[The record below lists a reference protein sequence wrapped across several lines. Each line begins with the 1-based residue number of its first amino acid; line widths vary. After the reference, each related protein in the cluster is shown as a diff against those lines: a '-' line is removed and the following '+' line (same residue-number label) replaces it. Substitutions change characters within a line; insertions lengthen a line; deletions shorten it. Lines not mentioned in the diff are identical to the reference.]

1 MKILRYIGY
10 LLLGGLVG
18 GIIGGILGNFDGLGI
33 ENLTFATHNNVVVIS
48 IIATIIIILIE
59 IIVLMNQRRALKY
72 KRLVDEEVDN
82 EETDQY
88 ELLANR
94 HVLNGSILSILQTV
108 IALLVLLI
116 FVVGQDEVNGI
127 LLFLIPFFASAIFNT
142 QFTLFN
148 RRFDDRMP
156 KIADKNYT
164 EKRLEIL
171 DEGEHHIE
179 LIALFKTY
187 AINLSILILA
197 IIFIG
202 SYSIATGINQSFS
215 LLLIIAI
222 FIYNA
227 FSYLLKRRRFY

>member
-48 IIATIIIILIE
+48 NIATIIIILIE

-116 FVVGQDEVNGI
+116 FVVGQAEVNGI

>member
-1 MKILRYIGY
+1 M
-10 LLLGGLVG
+10 
-18 GIIGGILGNFDGLGI
+18 
-33 ENLTFATHNNVVVIS
+33 
-48 IIATIIIILIE
+48 
-59 IIVLMNQRRALKY
+59 
-72 KRLVDEEVDN
+72 
-82 EETDQY
+82 
-88 ELLANR
+88 
-94 HVLNGSILSILQTV
+94 
-108 IALLVLLI
+108 LLI
-116 FVVGQDEVNGI
+116 FVVGQAEANGI
-127 LLFLIPFFASAIFNT
+127 LFFLIPFFVSGIFNT

-171 DEGEHHIE
+171 DEGERHIE

>member
-1 MKILRYIGY
+1 MKILRYIRY

-33 ENLTFATHNNVVVIS
+33 ENLTFATRNNVVVIS
-48 IIATIIIILIE
+48 IVATMIIILIE

-116 FVVGQDEVNGI
+116 FVVGQAEANGI
-127 LLFLIPFFASAIFNT
+127 LFFLIPFFASGIFNT

-171 DEGEHHIE
+171 DEGERHIE

-197 IIFIG
+197 IVVIG
-202 SYSIATGINQSFS
+202 LYSITTGINQSFS

-227 FSYLLKRRRFY
+227 FSYLLKSRRFY

>member
-1 MKILRYIGY
+1 MEYY
-10 LLLGGLVG
+10 SF
-18 GIIGGILGNFDGLGI
+18 N
-33 ENLTFATHNNVVVIS
+33 
-48 IIATIIIILIE
+48 TI
-59 IIVLMNQRRALKY
+59 
-72 KRLVDEEVDN
+72 
-82 EETDQY
+82 
-88 ELLANR
+88 
-94 HVLNGSILSILQTV
+94 
-108 IALLVLLI
+108 
-116 FVVGQDEVNGI
+116 
-127 LLFLIPFFASAIFNT
+127 FASGIFNT

-171 DEGEHHIE
+171 DEGERHIE

-197 IIFIG
+197 IVVIG
-202 SYSIATGINQSFS
+202 LYSITTGINQSFS

-227 FSYLLKRRRFY
+227 FSYLLKSRRFY

>member
-10 LLLGGLVG
+10 ILLSGLVG
-18 GIIGGILGNFDGLGI
+18 GIIGGILGNFDGFGI
-33 ENLTFATHNNVVVIS
+33 ENMTFATYNNVVVIS
-48 IIATIIIILIE
+48 IVATIIIILVE
-59 IIVLMNQRRALKY
+59 AIVLMNQRRALKY
-72 KRLVDEEVDN
+72 KRLVDEEVDIDA
-82 EETDQY
+82 TDQY

-94 HVLNGSILSILQTV
+94 YVLNGSILSILQTV
-108 IALLVLLI
+108 IAFLVLLI
-116 FVVGQDEVNGI
+116 FVVGHAKADGM
-127 LLFLIPFFASAIFNT
+127 LFFLIPFFVSAIFNT
-142 QFTLFN
+142 QFTLFD
-148 RRFDDRMP
+148 RRVDDRMP
-156 KIADKNYT
+156 KIADKNYI

-171 DEGEHHIE
+171 DEGERHIE

-187 AINLSILILA
+187 AINLSLLILA

>member
-1 MKILRYIGY
+1 MKQINMNCCESLCFKWKYIKRYTDNY
-10 LLLGGLVG
+10 CLCVT
-18 GIIGGILGNFDGLGI
+18 NFVEGQA
-33 ENLTFATHNNVVVIS
+33 E
-48 IIATIIIILIE
+48 
-59 IIVLMNQRRALKY
+59 
-72 KRLVDEEVDN
+72 
-82 EETDQY
+82 
-88 ELLANR
+88 AN
-94 HVLNGSILSILQTV
+94 
-108 IALLVLLI
+108 AM
-116 FVVGQDEVNGI
+116 
-127 LLFLIPFFASAIFNT
+127 LFFFIPFFASAIFNT

-148 RRFDDRMP
+148 RKFDDRMP

-171 DEGEHHIE
+171 DEGERHIE

-222 FIYNA
+222 FI
-227 FSYLLKRRRFY
+227 

>member
-1 MKILRYIGY
+1 MKYSADSYCFFSIAYFCGRARCSKCNTIL
-10 LLLGGLVG
+10 
-18 GIIGGILGNFDGLGI
+18 
-33 ENLTFATHNNVVVIS
+33 
-48 IIATIIIILIE
+48 
-59 IIVLMNQRRALKY
+59 
-72 KRLVDEEVDN
+72 
-82 EETDQY
+82 
-88 ELLANR
+88 
-94 HVLNGSILSILQTV
+94 
-108 IALLVLLI
+108 
-116 FVVGQDEVNGI
+116 
-127 LLFLIPFFASAIFNT
+127 LIPFFASAIFNT

-171 DEGEHHIE
+171 DEGERHIE